1 MNKTNLAEKI
11 DVKMR
16 KKGSPHLVVIASD
29 PADLHFCNVEMRK
42 LKTGAVVGRHY
53 ILRTDLQNFV
63 NMYRRD
69 GFAPVEGGTN
79 D

>member
-1 MNKTNLAEKI
+1 MNKTILAEKI

-29 PADLHFCNVEMRK
+29 PADLHFCHVEMRK

-53 ILRTDLQNFV
+53 ILRSDVQTFV
-63 NMYRRD
+63 SMYRRD
-69 GFAPVEGGTN
+69 GFYPVAEPGQ
-79 D
+79 